1 MIWRAFSARLG
12 SWLLAASLVLPSL
25 VGLLPMPM
33 RAQAAVPVAS
43 QDATARLL
51 ADLAVICTPYGLR
64 NIADHNKST
73 PPAGK
78 IVHDKCVM
86 CALAATAALGVIP
99 VGADCAMSMARAET
113 VAATERDF
121 AFLVSFNL
129 PPPGRG
135 PPN

>member
-1 MIWRAFSARLG
+1 MIWRNFSARLAG
-12 SWLLAASLVLPSL
+12 WLLAASLVLPS
-25 VGLLPMPM
+25 VIGLLPMPM
-33 RAQAAVPVAS
+33 RAQAAVPVVG

-78 IVHDKCVM
+78 IAHEKCVL
-86 CALAATAALGVIP
+86 CGLAAAAALGVLP
-99 VGADCAMSMARAET
+99 TDVACAMPAARAQT
-113 VAATERDF
+113 VALAERDV

>member
-12 SWLLAASLVLPSL
+12 SWLLAVSLVLPSL

-33 RAQAAVPVAS
+33 RAQAAMPVAS

-51 ADLAVICTPYGLR
+51 ADLAVICTPFGLR
-64 NIADHNKST
+64 NIADHKV
-73 PPAGK
+73 PPAGRIK
-78 IVHDKCVM
+78 YEKCLL
-86 CALAATAALGVIP
+86 CGLAANAALGVLP
-99 VGADCAMSMARAET
+99 VGSDYAVPAAQAAT
-113 VAATERDF
+113 VAAIERDI
-121 AFLVSFNL
+121 AFVESFSL

>member
-12 SWLLAASLVLPSL
+12 RWLLAAALVLPSL
-25 VGLLPMPM
+25 VGLLPMQM
-33 RAQAAVPVAS
+33 RAQAAMPVAS
-43 QDATARLL
+43 QDATAKLL

-64 NIADHNKST
+64 TIADHNKSV

-78 IVHDKCVM
+78 IAHDKCVL
-86 CALAATAALGVIP
+86 CGLAATAALGVLP
-99 VGADCAMSMARAET
+99 AGVDCAMPARAET
-113 VAATERDF
+113 VAAVERDI

>member
-33 RAQAAVPVAS
+33 RAQAAMPIVS

-64 NIADHNKST
+64 TIADHNKSV

-78 IVHDKCVM
+78 IAHDKCVL
-86 CALAATAALGVIP
+86 CGLAASAALGVLP
-99 VGADCAMSMARAET
+99 TDVDCAMSVARAEA
-113 VAATERDF
+113 VAAVDRDI
-121 AFLVSFNL
+121 AVLVSFNL

>member
-33 RAQAAVPVAS
+33 RAQAAMPLAS

-64 NIADHNKST
+64 SIADHGKSL

-78 IVHDKCVM
+78 IAHDKCVL
-86 CALAATAALGVIP
+86 CGLAATAALGVLP
-99 VGADCAMSMARAET
+99 ADVDCARPAARAEAI
-113 VAATERDF
+113 AAVERDI

>member
-12 SWLLAASLVLPSL
+12 SWLLAASLALPSL
-25 VGLLPMPM
+25 VGLMPMPM
-33 RAQAAVPVAS
+33 RAQAAMPVS
-43 QDATARLL
+43 GQDAMARLL

-64 NIADHNKST
+64 NIADHGKSV

-78 IVHDKCVM
+78 IAHDKCVL
-86 CALAATAALGVIP
+86 CGLAATAALGVLP
-99 VGADCAMSMARAET
+99 ADVDCAMPPAGADT
-113 VAATERDF
+113 VATVETDTAV
-121 AFLVSFNL
+121 LVSFNL

>member
-12 SWLLAASLVLPSL
+12 SWLLAAALVLPSL

-33 RAQAAVPVAS
+33 RAQAAMPVAS
-43 QDATARLL
+43 QDATAKLL

-64 NIADHNKST
+64 SIADHDKSV

-78 IVHDKCVM
+78 IAHDKCVL
-86 CALAATAALGVIP
+86 CGLAAAAALGVLP
-99 VGADCAMSMARAET
+99 AASDCAMAAAQAES
-113 VAATERDF
+113 VAAVERDV

>member
-12 SWLLAASLVLPSL
+12 SWLLAVSLVLPSL

-33 RAQAAVPVAS
+33 RAQAAMPVAS

-51 ADLAVICTPYGLR
+51 ADLAAICTPYGLR
-64 NIADHNKST
+64 NIADHKV
-73 PPAGK
+73 PPAGR
-78 IVHDKCVM
+78 IAHDKCLL
-86 CALAATAALGVIP
+86 CGLAAAAALGVLP
-99 VGADCAMSMARAET
+99 VGSDYAIPAAQAAT
-113 VAATERDF
+113 VAAVKRDI
-121 AFLVSFNL
+121 AFVESFNL